1 MRIRLLSLMILC
13 AVFAGVF
20 SGTLSAQ
27 VQAGDEYYLYN
38 IYYDRV
44 LGQKADA
51 SPGLSKIGVNTDNNS
66 YIFVVESSATEGYFY
81 LKQKSS
87 GKYLAAS
94 TSNTWSVVFQSSKGA
109 TNHYLWSFSAGME
122 TSIVCRQT
130 STKMLG
136 CDTGKEAD
144 TYVSVFYDKSNNE
157 LSRWQV
163 IKADTS
169 FNDARKQLYIN
180 ALGQTIEKSQ
190 GVVSQTIYDA
200 NLRQQLS
207 GKLATAEGIYENA
220 AGQTLTT
227 IIQTHTDL
235 QNALGIVWLRVWSIC
250 YQVKILMLRML
261 LLWHSINLISALIRK
276 YL

>member
-1 MRIRLLSLMILC
+1 M
-13 AVFAGVF
+13 
-20 SGTLSAQ
+20 
-27 VQAGDEYYLYN
+27 
-38 IYYDRV
+38 
-44 LGQKADA
+44 
-51 SPGLSKIGVNTDNNS
+51 
-66 YIFVVESSATEGYFY
+66 
-81 LKQKSS
+81 
-87 GKYLAAS
+87 
-94 TSNTWSVVFQSSKGA
+94 
-109 TNHYLWSFSAGME
+109 
-122 TSIVCRQT
+122 
-130 STKMLG
+130 
-136 CDTGKEAD
+136 
-144 TYVSVFYDKSNNE
+144 
-157 LSRWQV
+157 

-235 QNALGIVWLRVWSIC
+235 QNALGNCLASSMVNLLSG
-250 YQVKILMLRML
+250 KILMLRML

>member
-109 TNHYLWSFSAGME
+109 TNHYLWSFQRGWKRAS
-122 TSIVCRQT
+122 C
-130 STKMLG
+130 
-136 CDTGKEAD
+136 AD
-144 TYVSVFYDKSNNE
+144 RLQPKCWVATRARRPTLMSVF
-157 LSRWQV
+157 
-163 IKADTS
+163 
-169 FNDARKQLYIN
+169 FMIN
-180 ALGQTIEKSQ
+180 PIMS
-190 GVVSQTIYDA
+190 
-200 NLRQQLS
+200 
-207 GKLATAEGIYENA
+207 
-220 AGQTLTT
+220 
-227 IIQTHTDL
+227 
-235 QNALGIVWLRVWSIC
+235 
-250 YQVKILMLRML
+250 
-261 LLWHSINLISALIRK
+261 
-276 YL
+276 